1 MHITINSSSQ
11 FQSEFEAH
19 GRGNQFS
26 YEGLDLLFDYLE
38 EIDPS
43 YELDVIGLCCDYSED
58 SVEEIASNYSIDLSD
73 CGGDYYE
80 MSAIVKQFLE
90 NNTQLIG
97 ETPTGFVYASF

>member
-11 FQSEFEAH
+11 FQREFEAH

-43 YELDVIGLCCDYSED
+43 YELDVIGLCCDYSEEMPLD
-58 SVEEIASNYSIDLSD
+58 IAQNYSVDVDSED
-73 CGGDYYE
+73 EG
-80 MSAIVKQFLE
+80 AILDAVMAHLDE
-90 NNTQLIG
+90 NTSVVGVTSSGSII
-97 ETPTGFVYASF
+97 YAIF